1 MMVTTQAPLHG
12 GRTIIRQPAKCAE
25 RAPIQLSLGG
35 EPFSMLADSFFNSL
49 LVRSRWCDP
58 VIAPI
63 AIFGLRQI
71 ETD

>member
-49 LVRSRWCDP
+49 L
-58 VIAPI
+58 AP
-63 AIFGLRQI
+63 AI
-71 ETD
+71 

>member
-12 GRTIIRQPAKCAE
+12 GRTIFRQPAKCAE

-49 LVRSRWCDP
+49 LDQ
-58 VIAPI
+58 
-63 AIFGLRQI
+63 FQI
-71 ETD
+71 KKKQ

>member
-49 LVRSRWCDP
+49 LESR
-58 VIAPI
+58 
-63 AIFGLRQI
+63 RRN
-71 ETD
+71 

>member
-12 GRTIIRQPAKCAE
+12 GRTIFRQPAKCAE

-49 LVRSRWCDP
+49 L
-58 VIAPI
+58 
-63 AIFGLRQI
+63 GLNRAARRGRGN
-71 ETD
+71 